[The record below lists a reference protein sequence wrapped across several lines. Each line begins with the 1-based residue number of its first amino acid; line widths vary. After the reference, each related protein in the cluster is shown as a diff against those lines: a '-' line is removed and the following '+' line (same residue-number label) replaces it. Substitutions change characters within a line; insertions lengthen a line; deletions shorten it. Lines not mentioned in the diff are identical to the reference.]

1 MRKTIVGCT
10 AIAFILLS
18 GLAPVP
24 VAISQEVAGMAGD
37 DAGQE
42 LESSARGLVVAIGE
56 KRDELSRL
64 SEQISTTTGDDQ
76 KALRERAIELID
88 EYLTDIGALATN
100 IVDREKAG
108 LDAGEDRQMV
118 TDLAQR
124 TSVRLQDEVKNS
136 QNELAKLRTA
146 TEGASPE
153 EMEEIGRDLVVGN
166 VWLDRILDMF
176 LKHTL
181 GIEAFGLDVG
191 AQREFLS
198 DNLTQR
204 GELVSGR
211 IMLGME
217 RLEKIERRL
226 KADPSS
232 AQFNADLDVANERL
246 DRLVDRL
253 VLTTRLMEAL
263 DLDTAD
269 YQQLL
274 FQVTGEI
281 TTGLFSREVISG
293 LFKGWAESVFD
304 WLAHNGPTVILRIV
318 LFGLILFVFRIL
330 SKIARKIVKK
340 AIEKSGLAVSTLLE
354 RTALSVTGSLVWIF
368 GLLVALSQL
377 GFQVGPL
384 LAGLGVVGFIV
395 GFALQDTLSNFASG
409 VMILLYRPFDV
420 GDLIETAGAIGKV
433 ENMTLVSTTILTVD
447 HQTLVIPNSM
457 IWGNVIKNVTAQTK
471 RRVDMVFGIGYSDD
485 IPHAER
491 VLGEILTAHE
501 KVLEDPEPVVKLHT
515 LGESSVDFVVRPWAK
530 TDDYWDVY
538 WDVTRE
544 VKMRFDAEGISIPF
558 PQRDV
563 HVFQEGGDGGE

>member
-1 MRKTIVGCT
+1 MRKTIVGCM

-18 GLAPVP
+18 GLGPVP

-37 DAGQE
+37 DAGRE
-42 LESSARGLVVAIGE
+42 LESSARELVVAIGE

-88 EYLTDIGALATN
+88 EYLTEIGALATN

-108 LDAGEDRQMV
+108 LDPGEDRQMV

-124 TSVRLQDEVKNS
+124 TSVRLQDEIKKT
-136 QNELAKLRTA
+136 QLELAKLRSA
-146 TEGASPE
+146 REGASPE
-153 EMEEIGRDLVVGN
+153 EMKEIDRDLVVGN
-166 VWLDRILDMF
+166 VWLDRILDML

-181 GIEAFGLDVG
+181 ALEAFGPDVG
-191 AQREFLS
+191 AQREFLT

-204 GELVSGR
+204 AELVSGR
-211 IMLGME
+211 IMLGRE
-217 RLEKIERRL
+217 QLEKIERRL

-253 VLTTRLMEAL
+253 ILTTRLMEAL

-274 FQVTGEI
+274 FEVTGEI
-281 TTGLFSREVISG
+281 TTGLFSREVIAG
-293 LFKGWAESVFD
+293 LFKGWAESAFD

-330 SKIARKIVKK
+330 AKIARKIVKK
-340 AIEKSGLAVSTLLE
+340 AIESSGLAVSTLLE

-433 ENMTLVSTTILTVD
+433 EDMTLVSTTILTVD

-471 RRVDMVFGIGYSDD
+471 RRVDMVFGIGYADD

-501 KVLEDPEPVVKLHT
+501 KVLEDPEPVVKLHN
-515 LGESSVDFVVRPWAK
+515 LGDSSVDFVVRPWVA

-563 HVFQEGGDGGE
+563 HVFQESE